1 MARSTVE
8 LRCDCPGIQRP
19 LDTKLQIRIVLEAE
33 AVLGILIFCES
44 GIVELVTSDILTFE
58 VGRTPHIARR
68 EYAWEVLS
76 QAKTHV
82 RLNSELERRAKELN
96 SQGIKPLDAL
106 HLAAAEEARADY
118 LCTCD
123 DRFLRR
129 AQAIADLKV
138 EVVGPVELVGE
149 LEK

>member
-1 MARSTVE
+1 
-8 LRCDCPGIQRP
+8 

-33 AVLGILIFCES
+33 AVLGILTFCES
-44 GIVELVTSDILTFE
+44 GIVELVTSDALTFE
-58 VGRTPHIARR
+58 VERTPHIARR

-96 SQGIKPLDAL
+96 SQGVKPLDAL
-106 HLAAAEEARADY
+106 HLAAAEEAQADY

-129 AQAIADLKV
+129 AQSIADLKV